1 MRVLSIDP
9 GQTSGWCYYRSDE
22 GSIISGTWDL
32 KVMSATKKRVAEPKH
47 HRLVKLWKCL
57 SEYVTTVDLV
67 VVEGAQSFKRGLAA
81 VESSH
86 KFRGVIELFCGL
98 HGIEIVMVQ
107 PADVKRFVTGDSV
120 ADKDRMSVSV
130 FSRWGFKGSDDN
142 ECDSYAVMRW
152 ALEFLPQLKD
162 CWLRRPLPNKN
173 EE

>member
-1 MRVLSIDP
+1 
-9 GQTSGWCYYRSDE
+9 
-22 GSIISGTWDL
+22 
-32 KVMSATKKRVAEPKH
+32 MSATKKRVAEPKH
-47 HRLVKLWKCL
+47 HRLVKLWKYL

-120 ADKDRMSVSV
+120 ADKDRMSVTAA
-130 FSRWGFKGSDDN
+130 SRWGFITHEDN
-142 ECDSYAVMRW
+142 IADAYCVLRW
-152 ALEFLPQLKD
+152 ALEFLPQLKE
-162 CWLRRPLPNKN
+162 CWVCRPLPNKN
-173 EE
+173 EEEKSNNH